1 MTRIQSSVCVSM
13 DSQKNTQ
20 LSSGH
25 CTKSLVFLMIYLNGL
40 NARWNSPASSGVGKA
55 DGWRHPPRQRHIG
68 WTLKIRWNYCVFTS
82 GRSLGW
88 QELPRTEPPEMDH
101 SHFIF
106 TIFIQ
111 FRCDYIYH
119 IQLWNMGI
127 SHCHVRWPNFD
138 QGPHQAREQRPG
150 IFLQS
155 QHAKGPSAWPSPGPH
170 AFQPT
175 AISEQPSRSLED
187 SREWKTQ
194 VFSHNFQSCHVLNV
208 CRGH

>member
-111 FRCDYIYH
+111 FRCDYIY
-119 IQLWNMGI
+119 I
-127 SHCHVRWPNFD
+127 SYSAMKHGDFPLPCSMTKFRSRTASSQRATPWHFPPKSTCQGSFGMTVTRTTRIPANCHLRTAIKKPW
-138 QGPHQAREQRPG
+138 RLPG
-150 IFLQS
+150 VEN
-155 QHAKGPSAWPSPGPH
+155 AG
-170 AFQPT
+170 FQP
-175 AISEQPSRSLED
+175 
-187 SREWKTQ
+187 
-194 VFSHNFQSCHVLNV
+194 
-208 CRGH
+208 